1 MKDGSDAMIRA
12 CIAVW
17 AGFVKWSPFAYEL
30 YFPVQVFMER
40 IRGEA
45 LATGLAIQA
54 GWAVI
59 AWFVAMGL
67 WRLGIRR
74 YQAVGG

>member
-1 MKDGSDAMIRA
+1 
-12 CIAVW
+12 
-17 AGFVKWSPFAYEL
+17 
-30 YFPVQVFMER
+30 MER

-54 GWAVI
+54 GWTVI
-59 AWFVAMGL
+59 AWLSAVGL